1 MQLLDDVAPEDESSY
16 KEDDDIDLNQC
27 FEQLEQHV
35 LRSRKRVDTRLQS
48 IAEENSRLKDE
59 LEARDEEL
67 RVTVEEMG
75 KVNGQLE
82 EMRKLVEENDS
93 EMRRQIENATKKIQ
107 KYKQRLQE
115 KQAEDDDLNL
125 KIIAAQEEGQEEE

>member
-1 MQLLDDVAPEDESSY
+1 
-16 KEDDDIDLNQC
+16 
-27 FEQLEQHV
+27 V

-93 EMRRQIENATKKIQ
+93 EMRR
-107 KYKQRLQE
+107 
-115 KQAEDDDLNL
+115 
-125 KIIAAQEEGQEEE
+125 